1 MRPVIMIL
9 ESGQAE
15 YRQYMLARIANHYDI
30 ALVTTRPV
38 TWERPFLIAY
48 EQAAEAGPT
57 AIRAAAVA
65 LAKRHPVS
73 GVMTYHEPLVE
84 IASAI
89 AESLGVGRCDPRAL
103 ARCRD
108 KLASREAF
116 RRAGVPSAQAILVRD
131 LRQADEAAARI
142 GYPVV
147 VKPRA
152 LAASFGVSLVRD
164 RRELAT
170 AVDCARNARLPDVLE
185 HQGDVLI
192 EEFLDGP
199 EISVDSV
206 VSGGSPQP
214 LIYARKEVGF
224 APFFEEVGHIVESAA
239 ALGDVR
245 GAVDGVVAA
254 AHAVLGV
261 DNAVTHTE
269 LRLTRDGPRVVEL
282 NGRSGGDLIPYL
294 GYLATGAD
302 IALASADVAAGR
314 EPRGYATGELLA
326 APRAAGIRFLY
337 PDRDARV
344 EGVGLDP
351 SYSPQPWL
359 DQLTW
364 LVRPGAEVKLP
375 PRSFYHCRLGFAV
388 VVAETAEQC
397 AARLDEVRRHAVPAL
412 SPLEPLPVHKD

>member
-1 MRPVIMIL
+1 MIL
-9 ESGQAE
+9 GSGQAE
-15 YRQYMLARIANHYDI
+15 YRQYMLARIADHYDI
-30 ALVTTRPV
+30 ALVTTSPV
-38 TWERPFLIAY
+38 TWERPFLIAH
-48 EQAAEAGPT
+48 EQAAEIAPT
-57 AIRAAAVA
+57 AIRAAAAA
-65 LAKRHPVS
+65 LAKRHPIS
-73 GVMTYHEPLVE
+73 GVMTYHEPFVE

-89 AESLGVGRCDPRAL
+89 AQTLGVGRCDPRVL

-116 RRAGVPSAQAILVRD
+116 RRAEVPSAQAILARD

-152 LAASFGVSLVRD
+152 LAASFGVSLVLD
-164 RRELAT
+164 RRELAAAT
-170 AVDCARNARLPDVLE
+170 DCARNARLPDVLDY
-185 HQGDVLI
+185 QGDVLI
-192 EEFLDGP
+192 EEYLDGP

-206 VSGGSPQP
+206 AFRGSVQP

-224 APFFEEVGHIVESAA
+224 APFFEEVGHVVEPAA

-245 GAVDGVVAA
+245 GAIDGVVAA
-254 AHAVLGV
+254 AHAALGI

-294 GYLATGAD
+294 GYLAIRAD
-302 IALASADVAAGR
+302 VALASADVAADR
-314 EPRGYATGELLA
+314 EPRVYAPGEHLA

-337 PDRDARV
+337 PGQDGRV

-351 SYSPQPWL
+351 GYSPQAWL

-397 AARLDEVRRHAVPAL
+397 TARLDEVKRHAVSAL
-412 SPLEPLPVHKD
+412 SPLEPLAVHKD